1 MAARTTPDP
10 ASRRGRPRAEEDRT
24 LRIRRVSIDLTF
36 ATIALVMAASGVV
49 AQESAPQPVRVIQV
63 PVEPEA
69 REERL
74 EQIRRELQGAYE
86 RLFELE
92 VAWQNANDDPAVLDS
107 LAVERDALRLR
118 AGELSQRLAA
128 EKQLELRSREVKRVP
143 RRSGEADL
151 YVLFEELSQ
160 IEGPEDVGRILEGR
174 ELSEVLASIGEQLQN
189 MEIDLSSERVR
200 IDTGTGGKISFSVP
214 EELREELNQG
224 MREIG
229 PLINRAF
236 ADSSLGA
243 RNWAE
248 ILEQIPQATADR
260 WSDRRTGRR
269 KVIAESVFSTGN
281 DFEVADDE
289 IVQGD
294 VLLIGADAY
303 VSGEVQGNVYVL
315 FGDLIVEERGLVAK
329 DAISVGG
336 RVLVDNRAEI
346 LGRRLDFGDL
356 GDFTGVG
363 ASGGI
368 AWAIYAGRL
377 VVLVALLLLVYA
389 MLHER
394 MALMVEHG
402 ALQPARNLLSG
413 AIWFTCIFG
422 LFVIASVGLA
432 VSVIGIPV
440 VLVLALAMGVV
451 SMMAYLA
458 GCELVGRRLVA
469 LFRPEGQIPAG
480 WQGALI
486 GVALFELPAIA
497 VLLLTSAGVD
507 GMVTR
512 PLTGLEYI
520 VRFLALCVGFGAVV
534 ATRLG
539 RRRTAAPTAGV
550 SADDVVSAGA

>member
-1 MAARTTPDP
+1 MRT
-10 ASRRGRPRAEEDRT
+10 
-24 LRIRRVSIDLTF
+24 RRVFIDLMI
-36 ATIALVMAASGVV
+36 ATIAFVMVATGVN
-49 AQESAPQPVRVIQV
+49 AQEPAPEPVRIIQV
-63 PVEPEA
+63 PIEPKA
-69 REERL
+69 KQERL
-74 EQIRRELQGAYE
+74 DQLRDELQEAYE
-86 RLFELE
+86 RLFELQ
-92 VAWQNANDDPAVLDS
+92 VSYQASSDDAAALDS
-107 LAVERDALRLR
+107 LAVEREALRTR
-118 AGELSQRLAA
+118 VEELSVRLAE
-128 EKQLELRSREVKRVP
+128 EKELEMRAREATRAP
-143 RRSGEADL
+143 RRNGEADL

-160 IEGPEDVGRILEGR
+160 IEGPEDVGRILEGQDIG
-174 ELSEVLASIGEQLQN
+174 EVLAIIGKQLEN
-189 MEIDLSSERVR
+189 LEIDVSSERVR

-214 EELREELNQG
+214 EELREELSQG
-224 MREIG
+224 MQEFGRG
-229 PLINRAF
+229 INRAF

-248 ILEQIPQATADR
+248 VLEQIPQGRA
-260 WSDRRTGRR
+260 WSERRSGRR
-269 KVIAESVFSTGN
+269 KVIAESAFSMGN

-294 VLLIGADAY
+294 VLIVGADAY

-315 FGDLIVEERGLVAK
+315 LGDLIVEERGLIAK
-329 DAISVGG
+329 DAISIGG

-346 LGRRLDFGDL
+346 LGRRLDFGDV
-356 GDFTGVG
+356 GDFTGAS

-389 MLHER
+389 LFGDR

-402 ALQPARNLLSG
+402 AVHPGRNVLSG

-440 VLVLALAMGVV
+440 VLVLTVAMGVV

-469 LFRPEGQIPAG
+469 LFRPEGETPAG
-480 WQGALI
+480 WKGAFL

-497 VLLLTSAGVD
+497 VLVLTSAGVD

-539 RRRTAAPTAGV
+539 RRRTTSMSAPV
-550 SADDVVSAGA
+550 STDDVVSAGA

>member
-1 MAARTTPDP
+1 MRT
-10 ASRRGRPRAEEDRT
+10 
-24 LRIRRVSIDLTF
+24 RRVPIDLML
-36 ATIALVMAASGVV
+36 ATIALVMVASGVA
-49 AQESAPQPVRVIQV
+49 AQQSAPEPVRVIQV
-63 PVEPEA
+63 PPEPEA

-74 EQIRRELQGAYE
+74 EQLRAELQEAYE

-92 VAWQNANDDPAVLDS
+92 VAFQNAGDDRAVLDS
-107 LAVERDALRLR
+107 LIVERDALRER
-118 AGELSQRLAA
+118 AGELSRRLAV
-128 EKQLELRSREVKRVP
+128 EKELELRSREVRRVP

-160 IEGPEDVGRILEGR
+160 VEGPEDVGRILEGR
-174 ELSEVLASIGEQLQN
+174 EISEVLAIIGEQLKN
-189 MEIDLSSERVR
+189 MEIDVSSERVR
-200 IDTGTGGKISFSVP
+200 IDTGTGGKISFTVP
-214 EELREELNQG
+214 EELREELSQG

-229 PLINRAF
+229 RDINRAF
-236 ADSSLGA
+236 ADSSAGA

-248 ILEQIPQATADR
+248 ILEQIPQGMAEG
-260 WSDRRTGRR
+260 WSERRTGRR
-269 KVIAESVFSTGN
+269 KVIAESAFSMGN

-294 VLLIGADAY
+294 VLLVGADAY

-315 FGDLIVEERGLVAK
+315 FGDLIVEERGLIAK
-329 DAISVGG
+329 DAISIGG

-346 LGRRLDFGDL
+346 LGRRLDFGDV
-356 GDFTGVG
+356 GDFTGAG

-377 VVLVALLLLVYA
+377 VVLFALLLLVYA
-389 MLHER
+389 LLHER

-402 ALQPARNLLSG
+402 ASQPGRNVLSG

-440 VLVLALAMGVV
+440 VLVLAIAMGVV

-469 LFRPEGQIPAG
+469 LFRPDGEVPAG

-497 VLLLTSAGVD
+497 VLMLSSAGVD

-539 RRRTAAPTAGV
+539 RRRSPAMGDGV
-550 SADDVVSAGA
+550 ATDDVVSAGA